1 MQKSLSLTNKVLNDG
16 SQWLINRNSK
26 ALEACIQPKGI
37 TQIHLCHYQN
47 YKSDYPV
54 QPNKNNFN

>member
-26 ALEACIQPKGI
+26 ALEAYTAERHHPNPFMSLPK
-37 TQIHLCHYQN
+37 L
-47 YKSDYPV
+47 
-54 QPNKNNFN
+54 